1 MSIGFRGRL
10 FGLFLLLFV
19 LVGSVAG
26 LFLERTFS
34 RQIEAAVGDQLWSL
48 TGVARAMVSNTASDP
63 YHVDPIVDSLAH
75 EADQIVIVIDAQ
87 GRMIGDSRLIIPQ
100 LKDAPSFLQAPE
112 VEQALKSGRGASR
125 RAIWPYQDSLIVS
138 ARPFVQ
144 GSGKGVVLAASP
156 TQRLQSLQSD
166 LRNRLLAIGLLAFV
180 LSAIFAALG
189 SHLITGRLRTV
200 VRRLKAHGEDQE
212 EELPDLHRAGDDLAG
227 LTASVDLL
235 LAQANDLVD
244 SLAGERDRFGAV
256 LQAMDAGVIVLD
268 PNDTI
273 ELMNRRA
280 RKMLGLSK
288 SALGSPIE
296 DQVNLPSLE
305 ALIQVDGKESVT
317 EELEL
322 AGPPTQYI
330 LVSVTPVSLGGKV
343 LVLRDLTPFRRF
355 EKMRRDF
362 VANVSH
368 ELRTPVAI
376 IQAQAETLLDG
387 ALEDHEVATNFL
399 GSMHRQAERVGALV
413 TDLLDLARIEAG
425 QRELDREDVSI
436 ISAALRAVD
445 GLKSEAKA
453 RDLEL
458 RIEVTRDRIA
468 SVNQGA
474 FEQVLV
480 NLLENAIKYTNP
492 GTAIVL
498 KACSDGRKRLRLEV
512 WDEGPGIPA
521 DVSGRVFERFFRVDK
536 GRSREMGGTGLG
548 LAIVKNLVEQ
558 MGGRC
563 GVDGRDPN
571 GSIFWFT
578 VRRAQA
584 DLGDEPG

>member
-1 MSIGFRGRL
+1 VRVGFRGRL

-48 TGVARAMVSNTASDP
+48 TGVARAMVANVPPDP
-63 YHVDPIVDSLAH
+63 YQVDPIIDSLAR
-75 EADQIVIVIDAQ
+75 EADQIVIVIDAK
-87 GRMIGDSRLIIPQ
+87 GRVIGDSRLIIPQ
-100 LKDAPSFLQAPE
+100 LKDAPSFRDAAE
-112 VEQALKSGRGASR
+112 VEQALDSGRGATR
-125 RAIWPYQDSLIVS
+125 RAVWPYQDELIVS

-144 GSGKGVVLAASP
+144 GSGQGVVLAASP
-156 TQRLQSLQSD
+156 ARRVQSLQRD
-166 LRNRLLAIGLLAFV
+166 LRTRLLAIGFLAFI

-189 SHLITGRLRTV
+189 SHLITSRLRAV
-200 VRRLKAHGEDQE
+200 VHRLEAHGQDQAE
-212 EELPDLHRAGDDLAG
+212 ALPDLHRAGDDLAG
-227 LTASVDLL
+227 LSASVDLL

-296 DQVNLPSLE
+296 DQVDLPSLE
-305 ALIQVDGKESVT
+305 ALIQVEGEESVT

-322 AGPPTQYI
+322 AGPPTQYV

-343 LVLRDLTPFRRF
+343 LVLRDLTPFRRL

-387 ALEDHEVATNFL
+387 ALEDQEMATSFL
-399 GSMHRQAERVGALV
+399 GSMHRQAERVGVLV

-425 QRELDREDVSI
+425 QRELDRQDVSI
-436 ISAALRAVD
+436 VSAARRAAD
-445 GLKSEAKA
+445 GLKSEAKV

-458 RIEVTRDRIA
+458 RVEVEQDRIA

-492 GTAIVL
+492 GTCIVL
-498 KACSDGRKRLRLEV
+498 KARSESRKRLRLEV

-521 DVSGRVFERFFRVDK
+521 DVRGRVFERFFRVDK

-578 VRRAQA
+578 VRRAQT
-584 DLGDEPG
+584 DRDEETV